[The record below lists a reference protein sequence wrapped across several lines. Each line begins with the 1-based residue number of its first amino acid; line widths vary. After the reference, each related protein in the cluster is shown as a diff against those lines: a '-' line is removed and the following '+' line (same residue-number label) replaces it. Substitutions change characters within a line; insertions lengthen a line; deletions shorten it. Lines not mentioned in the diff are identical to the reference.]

1 MRPSLPVA
9 QVAGWLYGDK
19 GRACTGARRSG
30 TQHSH
35 SESGTG
41 TGVRWNPVDERQ
53 RWPFW
58 RLHAV
63 HRPRLIARLKIIR
76 ASAPPLLGPADETK
90 QNSRLI
96 ERDSWRNWKER
107 IDIESSQRRKLWWNC
122 YCYLFDTIVFVRII
136 YLLFFSFTRNL
147 SIVNKITFRKVKR

>member
-19 GRACTGARRSG
+19 GRACTGARRSD

-107 IDIESSQRRKLWWNC
+107 ILSTSKIMMELLL
-122 YCYLFDTIVFVRII
+122 LFIRYDTIVFVRII

>member
-107 IDIESSQRRKLWWNC
+107 ILSTSKIMMELLL
-122 YCYLFDTIVFVRII
+122 LFIRYDTIVFVRII

>member
-76 ASAPPLLGPADETK
+76 ASAPPLLGPADETH
-90 QNSRLI
+90 NSRLI
-96 ERDSWRNWKER
+96 EHDSWRNWKER
-107 IDIESSQRRKLWWNC
+107 ILSTSKIMMELLL
-122 YCYLFDTIVFVRII
+122 LFIRYDTIVFVRII

>member
-107 IDIESSQRRKLWWNC
+107 IDIESSQRVENYDGIIILIYSIR
-122 YCYLFDTIVFVRII
+122 LFLFI

>member
-76 ASAPPLLGPADETK
+76 ASAPPLLGPADETH
-90 QNSRLI
+90 NSRLI

-107 IDIESSQRRKLWWNC
+107 ILSTSKIMMELLL
-122 YCYLFDTIVFVRII
+122 LFIRYDTIVFVRII